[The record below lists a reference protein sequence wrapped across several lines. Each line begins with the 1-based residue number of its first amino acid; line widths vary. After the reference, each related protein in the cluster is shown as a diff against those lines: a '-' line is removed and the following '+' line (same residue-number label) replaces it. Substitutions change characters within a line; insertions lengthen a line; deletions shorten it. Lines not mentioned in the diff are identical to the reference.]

1 MFVYLLIAFEL
12 ALVYTV
18 FWYLYLRNPQ
28 MKQRRIKGSQWGTYH
43 NSPYTADGGDYYP
56 IINNEKANKQSS
68 GNPVETLPSFVS
80 YQAEFVL
87 NERTNRYVREERQAQ
102 SLLSKM
108 AATVDSTLGQLNARN

>member
-28 MKQRRIKGSQWGTYH
+28 IKQRKIKGSQWGRYH
-43 NSPYTADGGDYYP
+43 NSPYTTNGGDYYP
-56 IINNEKANKQSS
+56 IINNEKANKQSAD
-68 GNPVETLPSFVS
+68 NPMEIIPSFVS

-102 SLLSKM
+102 SLLNKM
-108 AATVDSTLGQLNARN
+108 AATLDSTLAKLNVHN